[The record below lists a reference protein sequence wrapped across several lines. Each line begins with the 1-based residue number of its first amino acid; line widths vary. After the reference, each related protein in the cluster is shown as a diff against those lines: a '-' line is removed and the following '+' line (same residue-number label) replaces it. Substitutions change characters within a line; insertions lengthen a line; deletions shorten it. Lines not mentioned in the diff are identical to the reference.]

1 MKYLN
6 TVVYV
11 FLIVLVNWLF
21 TVVPLVELPGGT
33 MWPPVSLVVGFI
45 FVARDF
51 AQREVGH
58 WVLAAMGV
66 GVVLSYFMAS
76 PQVALASASAF
87 LISELLDWAVYTYT
101 KRPLSERIIYSSAL
115 GTPVDSIVFLS
126 MLGYFSIA
134 GAAAMTV
141 SKLLGALIVWWLI
154 RKREAT
160 SAAA

>member
-6 TVVYV
+6 SVAYV
-11 FLIVLVNWLF
+11 LHIVLVNWLF

-33 MWPPVSLVVGFI
+33 MWPPVSLLVGFI

-58 WVLAAMGV
+58 WVLALMAIGV
-66 GVVLSYFMAS
+66 MLSYFMAS
-76 PQVALASASAF
+76 PQVALASATAF

-101 KRPLSERIIYSSAL
+101 KRPLSERILYSSVL
-115 GTPVDSIVFLS
+115 GTPVDSIVFLT
-126 MLGYFSIA
+126 MLGYFSIV

-141 SKLLGALIVWWLI
+141 SKLLGAFVVWWLI
-154 RKREAT
+154 RKREVAT
-160 SAAA
+160 AEA

>member
-1 MKYLN
+1 MKYYNALA
-6 TVVYV
+6 YI

-58 WVLAAMGV
+58 WVLAAMSV
-66 GVVLSYFMAS
+66 GGGLSYFMAS
-76 PQVALASASAF
+76 PQVAFASATAF
-87 LISELLDWAVYTYT
+87 LISELLDWAVYTFT
-101 KRPLSERIIYSSAL
+101 KRPLSERIIYSSVL
-115 GTPVDSIVFLS
+115 GTPADSIVFLS
-126 MLGYFSIA
+126 ILGYFSIA

-141 SKLLGALIVWWLI
+141 SKLLGALIVWWLV
-154 RKREAT
+154 RRRELT
-160 SAAA
+160 AAAA